1 MIFRNPFRTVVLPA
15 LGIALILLG
24 VAIAVAMALRFQEIQ
39 SIRATADIARVQ
51 LRAYL
56 DRTAIID
63 ARITPTLQSLQ
74 RPGVHVEI
82 FDMRSGVRYGMSD
95 GKLESV
101 QLQMGGMMMQ
111 PPGAP
116 GPPNGAGPPPGAR
129 RPLQSVW
136 GAIGIRPIFA
146 PLSPDV
152 MLLVRPEQN
161 ALLMFAIIIG
171 LSLIVALIASVLIL
185 HAAAR
190 SGMQAAL
197 EPILST
203 TTALRALADGDFTE
217 RHIAESDSGV
227 MGDLVDAYNAATRR
241 VALAMEEEASAR
253 ASMRRFIGDAGH
265 ELRTPLTILNGYLDV
280 LARSP
285 SDADMHAKVLPG
297 MTGEIKRMRRLVE
310 NLLALTR
317 IEGRAHDAQ
326 PIDLREIAKTVVER
340 LSRVAGD
347 REVLLHADTP
357 IMIRASASDIE
368 TALGNLIENGLKY
381 GANSDVVVD
390 VTSDGKRVKVIVS
403 DSGPGIA
410 RDEYELLFER
420 FYRGSHAPG
429 VEGSGLGLS
438 IARRA
443 VERNDGT
450 LHAQPRDLGA
460 SFVIDLPCEPAVP

>member
-1 MIFRNPFRTVVLPA
+1 MIFHNPFRSVVLPA
-15 LGIALILLG
+15 LGIALILIG

-56 DRTAIID
+56 DHTLIID

-82 FDMRSGVRYGMSD
+82 FDMRSGERYGIND

-101 QLQMGGMMMQ
+101 QLPMGGMMMQ

-116 GPPNGAGPPPGAR
+116 GPPNGAGPPPGGR
-129 RPLQSVW
+129 RPIQSVW

-161 ALLMFAIIIG
+161 ALLTFAVIIG
-171 LSLIVALIASVLIL
+171 FSLIIALVASVLIL

-190 SGMQAAL
+190 SGMRAAL
-197 EPILST
+197 EPIMST

-217 RHIAESDSGV
+217 RHVAESDSGV

-241 VALAMEEEASAR
+241 VALAMEEEAVAR

-265 ELRTPLTILNGYLDV
+265 ELRTPLTILSGYLDV

-285 SDADMHAKVLPG
+285 SDIDMHAKVLPG

-326 PIDLREIAKTVVER
+326 PVDLREIAKTVVER

-347 REVLLHADTP
+347 REVLLRADAP
-357 IMIRASASDIE
+357 IMVRANASDIE

-390 VTSDGKRVKVIVS
+390 VTSNGKRAKMIVS
-403 DSGPGIA
+403 DSGPGIPH
-410 RDEYELLFER
+410 DESELLFER
-420 FYRGSHAPG
+420 FYRGTHAPG
-429 VEGSGLGLS
+429 IEGSGLGLS

-450 LHAQPRDLGA
+450 LQAQPRDLGA
-460 SFVIDLPCEPAVP
+460 SFIIDLPCEPVAP